1 MVFREVRAMCRVGPS
16 ELEEIQEA
24 TWSGRMGK
32 GSDEEAGRSE
42 STHIGST
49 NWDSFISRLKC

>member
-24 TWSGRMGK
+24 TWSGRIGN
-32 GSDEEAGRSE
+32 GSDGQAGRSG
-42 STHIGST
+42 STHIGRTSG
-49 NWDSFISRLKC
+49 DSFISRLKC